1 MQNVADVIINL
12 NMSFTTDS
20 LYFVNETIQQ
30 FFTANN
36 ITSEELA
43 QFIEQNTIKYG
54 VVKELSDDWLTYR
67 FRRHTSFD
75 KYAQNIGKKVC
86 KNRKPFKSGLKVN
99 TIKGLTWH
107 KTAQVP
113 AYVFE
118 EDDSYVNCI
127 ICSIVEQ

>member
-43 QFIEQNTIKYG
+43 QFIEQDTIKYG
-54 VVKELSDDWLTYR
+54 VTKELSDDWLTYR

-86 KNRKPFKSGLKVN
+86 KNRKPFKSRLKVN

-107 KTAQVP
+107 KTAHMP
-113 AYVFE
+113 AYLFK
-118 EDDSYVNCI
+118 EDDSYVSCI
-127 ICSIVEQ
+127 ICSIVDE